1 MTLWQRLALGAV
13 LAVVVGVAMTCRL
26 RWLAREVEKVERL
39 IKPARPVF
47 VGHDESLAVRAE
59 QRRVIAAERRRQ
71 AARIDSGQPGEPRIR
86 IVGSR

>member
-1 MTLWQRLALGAV
+1 MRYALSAV
-13 LAVVVGVAMTCRL
+13 VALVVGVAIMCRL
-26 RWLAREVEKVERL
+26 RWLAREARKVEQL

-71 AARIDSGQPGEPRIR
+71 AAAIDSGQRDSRIR
-86 IVGSR
+86 MVR